1 VENDSIASVIQALPA
16 EARQNLPVSVNFS
29 TAATLRADNGGERI
43 LPRLR
48 FHSGNRAM
56 MARWLFVFS
65 ALAALASSGCCCFGP
80 CGGRGSYPTAA
91 CGPACG
97 GGGCESGACRAAPCN
112 NGCGL
117 FANGCCCLCLPK
129 PIVWCGN
136 CSECGPNDCES
147 CACPS
152 DCGIL
157 SFCRWN
163 KSCGKGCGEIYYGEW
178 YSDPPDCCDPC
189 DQCFGQWTG
198 PHGYCRLGPMQ
209 HLLAAFH
216 GYKYCP
222 KPCCD
227 DWCGGFCNKP
237 ACTSCGGGGCASC
250 GGGEHISQGSVMP
263 ATPGEVYYEH
273 APHGQSILNENWDRP
288 TGPKPM
294 PGKPIHKAQQ
304 PGQIKVGQAK
314 PAPPQPTYGRMVR
327 TAANWGR

>member
-1 VENDSIASVIQALPA
+1 
-16 EARQNLPVSVNFS
+16 
-29 TAATLRADNGGERI
+29 
-43 LPRLR
+43 
-48 FHSGNRAM
+48 M

-80 CGGRGSYPTAA
+80 CGGQGGYPTAA

-97 GGGCESGACRAAPCN
+97 GGGCESGACRAPCN

-117 FANGCCCLCLPK
+117 FANGGCCLCLPK

-136 CSECGPNDCES
+136 CNECGANGCES

-273 APHGQSILNENWDRP
+273 APSGQSIMNENWDRP

-294 PGKPIHKAQQ
+294 PGRPIHKAQQ

-314 PAPPQPTYGRMVR
+314 LAPQQPTYGRMVR